1 MEWLNYHHLLYFW
14 TVANE
19 GSIAR
24 ACEKLLLAQPTISG
38 QLRALERALG
48 EKLFA
53 RSGRGL
59 VLTEVGEQLF
69 RTAHRMQSELQQVQ
83 ELMSESQDVPT
94 GQLIVTTTVGIG
106 STWLSSRLDE
116 FLKLYP
122 LIQLEIRLND
132 AELDLAMREADV
144 AIRLH
149 RPNQSEMIQRK
160 LFTVHNHF
168 YASNAYI
175 DELGMPASA
184 DQLDNHRIISFGEPV
199 PSYLGD
205 INYLERM
212 GRADSSPRR
221 AALKVNAI
229 YGMMQACRAGIGI
242 AMLPDYVTEKEDGL
256 VQILPEIELP
266 AYEAYFV
273 YPPAIKN
280 SKRVG
285 VFRDFLVSKAREWSF

>member
-1 MEWLNYHHLLYFW
+1 MLDWDKLRIFHTAAE
-14 TVANE
+14 A
-19 GSIAR
+19 GSFTHA
-24 ACEKLLLAQPTISG
+24 AEKLGMSQSAVSRQIS
-38 QLRALERALG
+38 ALEDDLG
-48 EKLFA
+48 LKLFIRHA
-53 RSGRGL
+53 RGL

-69 RTAHRMQSELQQVQ
+69 RTAHRMQAELQQVQ

-94 GQLIVTTTVGIG
+94 GQLIITTTVGIG
-106 STWLSSRLDE
+106 STWLSSRIHE
-116 FLKLYP
+116 FLQLYP
-122 LIQLEIRLND
+122 DIQIDIRLND

-168 YASNAYI
+168 YMS
-175 DELGMPASA
+175 
-184 DQLDNHRIISFGEPV
+184 LDYLAEHGEPRTVEELDDHAIIAFGDPV
-199 PSYLGD
+199 PQHLGD
-205 INYLERM
+205 INYIERL

-221 AALKVNAI
+221 PVMKVNAI

-242 AMLPDYVTEKEDGL
+242 AMLPDYVTESETALKRVLTG
-256 VQILPEIELP
+256 IELP

-273 YPPAIKN
+273 YPPALKN

-285 VFRDFLVSKAREWSF
+285 VFRDFLVSKAREWQF

>member
-1 MEWLNYHHLLYFW
+1 MLDWDKLRIFHTAAES
-14 TVANE
+14 
-19 GSIAR
+19 GSFTHA
-24 ACEKLLLAQPTISG
+24 AEKLGMSQSAVSRQIS
-38 QLRALERALG
+38 ALEDDLG
-48 EKLFA
+48 LKLFIRHA
-53 RSGRGL
+53 RGL

-69 RTAHRMQSELQQVQ
+69 RTAHRMHWELQQVETQ
-83 ELMSESQDVPT
+83 MSESQDVPT
-94 GQLIVTTTVGIG
+94 GPLIVTTTVGIG
-106 STWLSSRLDE
+106 STWLASRIDE

-175 DELGMPASA
+175 DEFGMPSSA
-184 DQLDNHRIISFGEPV
+184 EQLDDHRIVSFGEPV

-205 INYLERM
+205 INFLERM
-212 GRADSSPRR
+212 GRTDSSPRR

-229 YGMMQACRAGIGI
+229 YGMMQAARAGIGI

-256 VQILPEIELP
+256 VQVLPEIELP

-273 YPPAIKN
+273 YPPALKN

-285 VFRDFLVSKAREWSF
+285 VFRDFIVGKAREWSF

>member
-1 MEWLNYHHLLYFW
+1 MLDWDKLRIFHTAAES
-14 TVANE
+14 
-19 GSIAR
+19 GSFTHA
-24 ACEKLLLAQPTISG
+24 AEKLGMSQSAVSRQIS
-38 QLRALERALG
+38 ALEDDLG
-48 EKLFA
+48 LKLFIRHA
-53 RSGRGL
+53 RGL

-69 RTAHRMQSELQQVQ
+69 RTAHRMSWELAQVETQ
-83 ELMSESQDVPT
+83 MSESQDVPT
-94 GQLIVTTTVGIG
+94 GPLIVTTTVGIS

-175 DELGMPASA
+175 EELGMPTSA
-184 DQLDNHRIISFGEPV
+184 EQLDDHRIISFGEPV

-212 GRADSSPRR
+212 GRSDSSPRR

-229 YGMMQACRAGIGI
+229 YGMLQACRAGIGI
-242 AMLPDYVTEKEDGL
+242 AMLPDYVTEQEDDL
-256 VQILPEIELP
+256 VQVLPEIELP
-266 AYEAYFV
+266 AYEGFFV
-273 YPPAIKN
+273 YPPALKN

-285 VFRDFLVSKAREWSF
+285 VFRDFLVAKAREWSF

>member
-1 MEWLNYHHLLYFW
+1 MLDWDKLRIFHTAAES
-14 TVANE
+14 
-19 GSIAR
+19 GSFTHA
-24 ACEKLLLAQPTISG
+24 AEKLGMSQSAVSRQIS
-38 QLRALERALG
+38 ALEDDLG
-48 EKLFA
+48 LKLFIRHA
-53 RSGRGL
+53 RGL

-69 RTAHRMQSELQQVQ
+69 RTAHRMHWELQQVETQ
-83 ELMSESQDVPT
+83 MSESQDVPT
-94 GQLIVTTTVGIG
+94 GPLIVTTTVGIG

-168 YASNAYI
+168 YASNSYI
-175 DELGMPASA
+175 DEHGMPASPEE
-184 DQLDNHRIISFGEPV
+184 LDNHRVISFGEPV

-205 INYLERM
+205 INFLERM
-212 GRADSSPRR
+212 GRSDSSPRR
-221 AALKVNAI
+221 AALRVNAI

-256 VQILPEIELP
+256 MQILPEIELP

-273 YPPAIKN
+273 YPPALKN

>member
-1 MEWLNYHHLLYFW
+1 MKMLDWDKLRIFHTAAES
-14 TVANE
+14 
-19 GSIAR
+19 GSFTHA
-24 ACEKLLLAQPTISG
+24 AEKLGMSQSAVSRQIS
-38 QLRALERALG
+38 ALEDDLG
-48 EKLFA
+48 LKLFIRHA
-53 RSGRGL
+53 RGL

-69 RTAHRMQSELQQVQ
+69 RTAHRMHWELQQVETQ
-83 ELMSESQDVPT
+83 MSESQDEPT
-94 GQLIVTTTVGIG
+94 GPLIVTTTVGIG

-132 AELDLAMREADV
+132 SELDLAMREADV

-168 YASNAYI
+168 YAANSYI
-175 DELGMPASA
+175 DEHGMPRALE
-184 DQLDNHRIISFGEPV
+184 DLDNHRIISFGEPV

-205 INYLERM
+205 INFLERM
-212 GRADSSPRR
+212 GRSESSPRR
-221 AALKVNAI
+221 AVLKVNAI

-242 AMLPDYVTEKEDGL
+242 AMLPAYVTEKEDGL
-256 VQILPEIELP
+256 TQVLSEVELP

-273 YPPAIKN
+273 YPPALKN

>member
-1 MEWLNYHHLLYFW
+1 MLDWDKLRIFHTAAES
-14 TVANE
+14 
-19 GSIAR
+19 GSFTHA
-24 ACEKLLLAQPTISG
+24 AEKLNMSQSAVSRQIS
-38 QLRALERALG
+38 ALEEDLG
-48 EKLFA
+48 LKLFIRHA
-53 RSGRGL
+53 RGL

-69 RTAHRMQSELQQVQ
+69 RTAHRMQAELQQVQ

-94 GQLIVTTTVGIG
+94 GQLIITTTVGIG
-106 STWLSSRLDE
+106 STWLSGRIHE
-116 FLKLYP
+116 FLRLYP
-122 LIQLEIRLND
+122 DIQIEIRLND

-168 YASNAYI
+168 YVSLDYLAEFGEPKTIEDI
-175 DELGMPASA
+175 D
-184 DQLDNHRIISFGEPV
+184 QHRIVSFGEPV
-199 PSYLGD
+199 PQHLGD
-205 INYLERM
+205 INYLERL

-221 AALKVNAI
+221 ATMKVNAI

-242 AMLPDYVTEKEDGL
+242 AMLPDYVTENETNLKR
-256 VQILPEIELP
+256 VLPGIELP

-273 YPPAIKN
+273 YPPALKN

-285 VFRDFLVSKAREWSF
+285 VFRDFLVGKAREWQF

>member
-1 MEWLNYHHLLYFW
+1 MKMLDWDKLRIFHTAAES
-14 TVANE
+14 
-19 GSIAR
+19 GSFTHA
-24 ACEKLLLAQPTISG
+24 AEKLGMSQSAVSRQIS
-38 QLRALERALG
+38 ALEDDLG
-48 EKLFA
+48 LKLFIRHA
-53 RSGRGL
+53 RGL

-69 RTAHRMQSELQQVQ
+69 RTAHRMHWELQQVETQ
-83 ELMSESQDVPT
+83 MSESQDIPT
-94 GQLIVTTTVGIG
+94 GPLIVTTTVGIG

-168 YASNAYI
+168 YASNSYV
-175 DELGMPASA
+175 DENGMPSSA
-184 DQLDNHRIISFGEPV
+184 EDLDNHRIISFGEPV

-212 GRADSSPRR
+212 GRSDSSPRR
-221 AALKVNAI
+221 AALRVNAI

-242 AMLPDYVTEKEDGL
+242 AMLPAYVTEKEDGL
-256 VQILPEIELP
+256 VQVLPEIELP

-273 YPPAIKN
+273 YPPALKN

>member
-1 MEWLNYHHLLYFW
+1 MLDWDKLRIFHTAAES
-14 TVANE
+14 
-19 GSIAR
+19 GSFTHA
-24 ACEKLLLAQPTISG
+24 AEKLGMSQSAVSRQIS
-38 QLRALERALG
+38 ALEDDLG
-48 EKLFA
+48 LKLFIRHA
-53 RSGRGL
+53 RGL

-69 RTAHRMQSELQQVQ
+69 RTAHRMHWELQQVETQ
-83 ELMSESQDVPT
+83 MSESQDEPT
-94 GQLIVTTTVGIG
+94 GPLVVTTTVGIG
-106 STWLSSRLDE
+106 SAWLSSRLDE
-116 FLKLYP
+116 FLRLYP
-122 LIQLEIRLND
+122 LIQLEVRLTD

-175 DELGMPASA
+175 DEHGMPTSA
-184 DQLDNHRIISFGEPV
+184 EQFDDHRIISFGEPV

-212 GRADSSPRR
+212 GRPDSSPRR
-221 AALKVNAI
+221 AALKINAI
-229 YGMMQACRAGIGI
+229 YGMLQACQAGVGI
-242 AMLPDYVTEKEDGL
+242 AMLPDYVTERYNEL
-256 VQILPEIELP
+256 VRILPEVELP

-273 YPPAIKN
+273 YPPALKN

-285 VFRDFLVSKAREWSF
+285 VFRDFLVAKAREWSF

>member
-1 MEWLNYHHLLYFW
+1 MLDWDKLRIFHTAAES
-14 TVANE
+14 
-19 GSIAR
+19 GSFTHA
-24 ACEKLLLAQPTISG
+24 AEKLGMSQSAVSRQIS
-38 QLRALERALG
+38 ALEDDLG
-48 EKLFA
+48 LKLFIRHA
-53 RSGRGL
+53 RGL

-69 RTAHRMQSELQQVQ
+69 RTAHRMHWELQQVETQ
-83 ELMSESQDVPT
+83 MSESQDVPT
-94 GQLIVTTTVGIG
+94 GPLIVTTTVGIG

-168 YASNAYI
+168 YASNSYI
-175 DELGMPASA
+175 EERGMPTSA
-184 DQLDNHRIISFGEPV
+184 DQLDDHRVISFGEPV

-205 INYLERM
+205 INFLERM
-212 GRADSSPRR
+212 GRTDSSPRR
-221 AALKVNAI
+221 ATLKVNAI

-256 VQILPEIELP
+256 VQVLPNTELP

-273 YPPAIKN
+273 YPPALKN

-285 VFRDFLVSKAREWSF
+285 VFRDFLVGKAREWSF

>member
-1 MEWLNYHHLLYFW
+1 MLDWDKLRIFHTAAES
-14 TVANE
+14 
-19 GSIAR
+19 GSFTHA
-24 ACEKLLLAQPTISG
+24 AEKLSMSQSAVSRQIS
-38 QLRALERALG
+38 ALEDDLG
-48 EKLFA
+48 LKLFIRHA
-53 RSGRGL
+53 RGL

-69 RTAHRMQSELQQVQ
+69 RTAHRMHWELQQVETQ
-83 ELMSESQDVPT
+83 MSESQDVPT
-94 GQLIVTTTVGIG
+94 GPLIVTTTVGIG
-106 STWLSSRLDE
+106 STWLASRLDE

-168 YASNAYI
+168 YASNDYV
-175 DELGMPASA
+175 DEHGMPASPE
-184 DQLDNHRIISFGEPV
+184 DLDNHRVITFGEPV

-212 GRADSSPRR
+212 GRSDSSPRR
-221 AALKVNAI
+221 ASLKVNAI

-242 AMLPDYVTEKEDGL
+242 AMLPAYVTEKEDGL
-256 VQILPEIELP
+256 VQVLPEIELP

-273 YPPAIKN
+273 YPPALKN